1 MGLTKTEEKNIDIWF
16 KMIIKSLKQI
26 SSDMK
31 KGKVNKFHELREIGE
46 QLIAVSNNPIQLLD
60 SMNKVCEMIENGELP
75 DNIDDIAEAL
85 EEKKIRDKYIFPQI
99 LSD

>member
-1 MGLTKTEEKNIDIWF
+1 MGLTKTEEKNIEIWF

-46 QLIAVSNNPIQLLD
+46 QLIP
-60 SMNKVCEMIENGELP
+60 
-75 DNIDDIAEAL
+75 
-85 EEKKIRDKYIFPQI
+85 RIFV
-99 LSD
+99 

>member
-1 MGLTKTEEKNIDIWF
+1 MWYTLATRRSVLTCHAW
-16 KMIIKSLKQI
+16 
-26 SSDMK
+26 
-31 KGKVNKFHELREIGE
+31 ELNPP
-46 QLIAVSNNPIQLLD
+46 AVSNNPIQLLD